1 MQIEYTEYYI
11 CDIFVYISVAAIR
24 EKFLET
30 RFIFIFRES
39 TALDDLNVLPIVMC
53 SYCFV
58 AVFYTQVGGLFTK
71 PAIAKRNS
79 DSVRTLALERDQGFC
94 WQRDQTDA
102 RKTRLGLIVPSTFGG
117 TALSP
122 VCSVIVYRIYYH
134 FCEV

>member
-1 MQIEYTEYYI
+1 MQMEYTKYYI
-11 CDIFVYISVAAIR
+11 CNILVYISVAAIR

-30 RFIFIFRES
+30 RFTFIFRES
-39 TALDDLNVLPIVMC
+39 TALDDLNLLPIVMC

-58 AVFYTQVGGLFTK
+58 AVFYTQVDGLFTK

-79 DSVRTLALERDQGFC
+79 DSVRTLALERDQGFG
-94 WQRDQTDA
+94 WQRDQTDE

-117 TALSP
+117 NAHSP
-122 VCSVIVYRIYYH
+122 VRSVIVYKIYCN